1 MIARALV
8 FLLLST
14 GCAVGNQ
21 LVARRSDYALYREYR
36 LATTKV
42 DRLERGGRYLHQEPE
57 GRFRAEVERWFVG
70 NEARFY
76 EQARQRASLLRIY
89 LRVLPHGPH
98 AADARDRLK
107 ELELL
112 REYRDRGE
120 AKARE
125 AAARALKA
133 LEVAQQQRSAF
144 VGSVS
149 ELLGLLGSVRTLA
162 RPLADLDPRLL
173 AWLKERAPGGTC
185 SDAECHNRWTFD
197 FAVPEKRR
205 LVDRKALAEL
215 RVDLTRGRVTGV
227 ALAGPELWNRL
238 YEATA
243 LVPVEPG
250 ALSARVDA
258 IARSV
263 QLVENTVEPLLPAA
277 SCARE
282 AIAPVVLA
290 RECEGVR
297 LEMTAATVEGGDD
310 RIEIRAGRGSSTRK
324 PAAKP

>member
-1 MIARALV
+1 MIARALSFV
-8 FLLLST
+8 LLST
-14 GCAVGNQ
+14 GCAVGKQ
-21 LVARRSDYALYREYR
+21 LAAPRSDYALYREYR
-36 LATTKV
+36 LASTKV
-42 DRLERGGRYLHQEPE
+42 ERLERGGRYLHQEPD
-57 GRFRAEVERWFVG
+57 GRFRAEIERWFVG
-70 NEARFY
+70 NEAAFY

-112 REYRDRGE
+112 REYRDRAD

-125 AAARALKA
+125 AAARALKE

-144 VGSVS
+144 VGSMS
-149 ELLGLLGSVRTLA
+149 ELLGLLGGVRTFA

-173 AWLKERAPGGTC
+173 AWLKERPPGGTC
-185 SDAECHNRWTFD
+185 SDPECHNRWAFD
-197 FAVPEKRR
+197 FAVPDQRR
-205 LVDRKALAEL
+205 LVARKAPAEL
-215 RVDLTRGRVTGV
+215 RVELTRGRVTRV
-227 ALAGPELWNRL
+227 VLSGPELWNRL
-238 YEATA
+238 YEASA
-243 LVPVEPG
+243 LVAVQPG

-277 SCARE
+277 ACSRE

-290 RECEGVR
+290 RECQGVR

-310 RIEIRAGRGSSTRK
+310 RIEIHRAAPRK